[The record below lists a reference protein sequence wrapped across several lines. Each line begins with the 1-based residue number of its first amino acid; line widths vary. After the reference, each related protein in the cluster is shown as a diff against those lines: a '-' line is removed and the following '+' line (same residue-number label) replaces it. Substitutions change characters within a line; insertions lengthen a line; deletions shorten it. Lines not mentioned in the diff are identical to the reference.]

1 MFLFHSS
8 ATNYNNMRKPLT
20 NSSNS
25 IAGPHEMGV
34 GEINPLRALNPGLVF
49 ETDVEDYL
57 RFLCYF
63 GYSQK
68 IIRSISETNFNC
80 PKNSSE
86 DLISSVN
93 YPSIS
98 ISTLKRQQKAKV
110 ITRTVTN
117 VGYLNATYT
126 AKVRAPQGLVVE
138 VIPNKLVFSEG
149 VQRMTYKVSFYGKEA
164 HGGYNFGS
172 LTWLDGHHYVH
183 TVFAV
188 KVE

>member
-8 ATNYNNMRKPLT
+8 ATNYNNLRKPLT
-20 NSSNS
+20 NSSNH
-25 IAGPHEMGV
+25 IADPHEIGV
-34 GEINPLRALNPGLVF
+34 GEINPVKALYPGLVF
-49 ETDVEDYL
+49 ETNIKDYL

-68 IIRSISETNFNC
+68 KVRSMFKTNFDC

-86 DLISSVN
+86 DLISNIN

-98 ISTLKRQQKAKV
+98 ISTLKRQQKPKV

-117 VGYLNATYT
+117 VGSPNATYT
-126 AKVRAPQGLVVE
+126 AKVRSPEGLVVK
-138 VIPNKLVFSEG
+138 VIPNKLVFSES
-149 VQRMTYKVSFYGKEA
+149 VQRITYKVSFYGKEA
-164 HGGYNFGS
+164 NGGYNFGS

>member
-1 MFLFHSS
+1 MFSKTNFTIKKWKESQACPYAALFLFHFS
-8 ATNYNNMRKPLT
+8 ATNYNNLRKPLT

-25 IAGPHEMGV
+25 IADPHEMGV

-68 IIRSISETNFNC
+68 IIRSMSKTNFNC

-86 DLISSVN
+86 GLISNVN

-98 ISTLKRQQKAKV
+98 ISTLKSNPPTFGNKWKSWS
-110 ITRTVTN
+110 
-117 VGYLNATYT
+117 LAT
-126 AKVRAPQGLVVE
+126 
-138 VIPNKLVFSEG
+138 
-149 VQRMTYKVSFYGKEA
+149 
-164 HGGYNFGS
+164 
-172 LTWLDGHHYVH
+172 LTL
-183 TVFAV
+183 
-188 KVE
+188 

>member
-1 MFLFHSS
+1 LFLFHSS
-8 ATNYNNMRKPLT
+8 ATNYNNLRKPLT
-20 NSSNS
+20 NSSNY
-25 IAGPHEMGV
+25 IADPHEIGV
-34 GEINPLRALNPGLVF
+34 GEINPLRALHPGLVF
-49 ETDVEDYL
+49 ETTMEDYL

-63 GYSQK
+63 GYSQNK
-68 IIRSISETNFNC
+68 VRSMSKTNFNC

-86 DLISSVN
+86 DLVSNIN
-93 YPSIS
+93 YPSVS
-98 ISTLKRQQKAKV
+98 ISTLKRQQKPKV

-117 VGYLNATYT
+117 VGSLNATYT
-126 AKVRAPQGLVVE
+126 AKVRSPEGLVVK

-149 VQRMTYKVSFYGKEA
+149 VQRVTYKVSFYGKEA
-164 HGGYNFGS
+164 NGGYNFGS